1 MKNIVHHS
9 VIPIYVSAII
19 WGLASL
25 FLPMYRLWHYLLYLA
40 LAVAGFFIARHFCP
54 DTVEQVEAPPDS
66 GDPQVDQLI
75 LSARAQQDTL
85 RRLGTQAVDPQ
96 VTASAV
102 RLDELCGKI
111 LSALETDPQRLG
123 RTKKFLSYYLPTTVT
138 LLRRY
143 LELEKQQLHGENIT
157 SSMEKI
163 RNMLQTVESA
173 FQAQLDHLYEADAMD
188 ISADIAVMQKIMAS
202 EGLMD
207 GTGPDSGLS
216 AD

>member
-1 MKNIVHHS
+1 
-9 VIPIYVSAII
+9 
-19 WGLASL
+19 
-25 FLPMYRLWHYLLYLA
+25 MYRLWHYLLYLA
-40 LAVAGFFIARHFCP
+40 IAAAGFFIARHFCP
-54 DTVEQVEAPPDS
+54 DTVEQVAAPPDS

-85 RRLGTQAVDPQ
+85 RQLGDQAADPQ
-96 VTASAV
+96 VKASAA
-102 RLDELCGKI
+102 RLDTLCGKI
-111 LSALETDPQRLG
+111 LSALETDPQRLS

-163 RNMLQTVESA
+163 RSMLQTVESA

-207 GTGPDSGLS
+207 SAGPDSGL
-216 AD
+216 